1 MSCKFYTTLIII
13 IFPKYTRVPVHAT
26 YKMLKLKS
34 KLELF
39 YMMLYYC
46 SCNCNLNLIYNETGA
61 KWTNKVSSY

>member
-1 MSCKFYTTLIII
+1 MSCKFYTILIII

-39 YMMLYYC
+39 YMMLY
-46 SCNCNLNLIYNETGA
+46 LNLIYNETGA
-61 KWTNKVSSY
+61 NMD